1 MKMENKDL
9 VYPYKDW
16 DGIVNLGEVD
26 GVKIYYDRYHPDQTL
41 TVELNKDKT
50 EMVYIIGPYDDIV
63 VFDGIKKNIIVSEK
77 PITLEKIITNG

>member
-16 DGIVNLGEVD
+16 NGIVNLGEVD
-26 GVKIYYDRYHPDQTL
+26 GVTIYYDMCHPDQTL

-50 EMVYIIGPYDDIV
+50 EMVYIIGPYDDIA

-77 PITLEKIITNG
+77 PITLEKIITND